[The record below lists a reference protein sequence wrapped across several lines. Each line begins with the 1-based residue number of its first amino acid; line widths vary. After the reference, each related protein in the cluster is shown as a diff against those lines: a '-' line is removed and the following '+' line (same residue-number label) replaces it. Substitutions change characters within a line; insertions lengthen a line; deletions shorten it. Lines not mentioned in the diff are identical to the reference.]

1 MNSVC
6 RLFDPL
12 TPTLSRWERE
22 LTAPVFSE
30 TMLIMA
36 GKQIIKRPA
45 ISMLGLNSLS
55 HRERARVRVRVRV
68 RGYKTPLQPLLTDAL
83 CVKEGES

>member
-1 MNSVC
+1 
-6 RLFDPL
+6 
-12 TPTLSRWERE
+12 
-22 LTAPVFSE
+22 
-30 TMLIMA
+30 MLIMA

>member
-1 MNSVC
+1 
-6 RLFDPL
+6 
-12 TPTLSRWERE
+12 
-22 LTAPVFSE
+22 
-30 TMLIMA
+30 MLIMA

-55 HRERARVRVRVRV
+55 HRVRV

>member
-45 ISMLGLNSLS
+45 ISMLGLNSFS
-55 HRERARVRVRVRV
+55 HRERARVRVRV

>member
-1 MNSVC
+1 
-6 RLFDPL
+6 
-12 TPTLSRWERE
+12 
-22 LTAPVFSE
+22 
-30 TMLIMA
+30 MLIMA

-55 HRERARVRVRVRV
+55 HRERVRV
-68 RGYKTPLQPLLTDAL
+68 RGYKTPLQPLPTDAL

>member
-1 MNSVC
+1 
-6 RLFDPL
+6 
-12 TPTLSRWERE
+12 
-22 LTAPVFSE
+22 
-30 TMLIMA
+30 MLIMA

-55 HRERARVRVRVRV
+55 HRERARVRVR
-68 RGYKTPLQPLLTDAL
+68 GYKTPLQPLLTDAL